1 MEILKVLIPMALFLG
16 SFFIF
21 LFIWATKNGQF
32 DDLDTP
38 SKRMLFD
45 DEKNISNNAK
55 TNSLER
61 KEL

>member
-1 MEILKVLIPMALFLG
+1 VEILKILIPMALFLG

-21 LFIWATKNGQF
+21 LFIWATKSGQF

-45 DEKNISNNAK
+45 DEKTLTNTAK

>member
-1 MEILKVLIPMALFLG
+1 MEILKILIPMALFLG

-21 LFIWATKNGQF
+21 LFIWATKSGQF

-45 DEKNISNNAK
+45 DEKTLTNTAK